1 MKYLLKVN
9 QKAPTMYQLLN
20 KAVNI
25 KDIADY
31 FSYKKDINGYITVMF
46 ENQKFK
52 IMLNDKYNNY
62 YFALTGK
69 EGSDFADLFRRGS
82 KEKFNTSYTILEAR
96 KRIKDLLIKGKI
108 KNENEIAVSMLENGF
123 YRQED
128 KKRLNKLY

>member
-69 EGSDFADLFRRGS
+69 EGSDFVDLFRRGS

-128 KKRLNKLY
+128 EKRLNKLY